1 MAQIFTVN
9 DDGSIAV
16 SNLALQN
23 TSGNVTHTGFL
34 EVTGNLQV
42 DSNIVVTG
50 TITAGVINAQQLVTP
65 NGSLASFGQWVYNAE
80 DELIGKGFNWTWGG
94 GSVQLLY
101 RTGGKLWTN
110 ANIDLAPNAGLSVD
124 GIPVLNQTSLGPT
137 VSQSNL
143 TKVGTLQS
151 LNVSGNV
158 SISDLVL
165 FDTTSNRIGIGTDE
179 PNTTFSIIENGV
191 EFGLNSPAIG
201 LATVGSYSSHDFA
214 IVSDN
219 IARITVK
226 ATGEV
231 NIGSAASGNAVLN
244 VYGTI
249 NATNI
254 VADNRI
260 ERTAPL
266 QFQSTSA
273 SSIYGLGLEWNDSV
287 TSRQFIMMAGPD
299 RLWSTESIDLGPN
312 QSYYLNGMVALS
324 AGTLGNTIINS
335 SLQSV
340 GILQNLTVSGDT
352 TLGVVT
358 TNNITLNGET
368 PSIITSTGIAAE
380 GSISLTVQQ
389 QKTFYS
395 DSTQINVG
403 DVSLQTKPVK
413 VFGPLSVNI
422 NNPDPSLQFSVN
434 GDVSIGGKR
443 FTNGSQAPTEGVFN
457 IGDMCWNTNPT
468 PTGYVGWICITAGTP
483 GQWAPFGLI
492 S

>member
-1 MAQIFTVN
+1 
-9 DDGSIAV
+9 
-16 SNLALQN
+16 
-23 TSGNVTHTGFL
+23 
-34 EVTGNLQV
+34 
-42 DSNIVVTG
+42 
-50 TITAGVINAQQLVTP
+50 
-65 NGSLASFGQWVYNAE
+65 
-80 DELIGKGFNWTWGG
+80 
-94 GSVQLLY
+94 
-101 RTGGKLWTN
+101 
-110 ANIDLAPNAGLSVD
+110 
-124 GIPVLNQTSLGPT
+124 
-137 VSQSNL
+137 
-143 TKVGTLQS
+143 
-151 LNVSGNV
+151 
-158 SISDLVL
+158 
-165 FDTTSNRIGIGTDE
+165 
-179 PNTTFSIIENGV
+179 
-191 EFGLNSPAIG
+191 
-201 LATVGSYSSHDFA
+201 
-214 IVSDN
+214 
-219 IARITVK
+219 
-226 ATGEV
+226 
-231 NIGSAASGNAVLN
+231 
-244 VYGTI
+244 
-249 NATNI
+249 
-254 VADNRI
+254 
-260 ERTAPL
+260 
-266 QFQSTSA
+266 
-273 SSIYGLGLEWNDSV
+273 
-287 TSRQFIMMAGPD
+287 MMAGPD

-340 GILQNLTVSGDT
+340 GTLQSLTVSGSS
-352 TLGVVT
+352 TLSVVT
-358 TNNITLNGET
+358 ANNITLNGET

-443 FTNGSQAPTEGVFN
+443 FTNGSQAPTEGMFN